1 MNDLINSSIRYVK
14 NNFMDGSRQ
23 DGIDLF
29 LGLYTVEAGP
39 CASPFEFQ
47 IAWPLRVVP
56 VALVLSL
63 VLFFVILFFPSLL
76 LPDSAA
82 SSTSN
87 TFMLLL
93 SFFFTVVVFCW
104 RYVLQHGM
112 RFINWPR
119 LRPIMP
125 AGIPLGDEVSTFTRD
140 TRTISGRTNSMILD
154 DTEQGH
160 ELPTWK
166 KIT

>member
-1 MNDLINSSIRYVK
+1 MNDLTNSLIRYAK
-14 NNFMDGSRQ
+14 NNFMDGARQ
-23 DGIDLF
+23 DGIDLI

-39 CASPFEFQ
+39 CTSPFELQ
-47 IAWPLRVVP
+47 VAWPLRVVP
-56 VALVLSL
+56 IALALSL
-63 VLFFVILFFPSLL
+63 VLFFIILFFPSLL
-76 LPDSAA
+76 LSDVA
-82 SSTSN
+82 SSSASN
-87 TFMLLL
+87 TFLLLL

-119 LRPIMP
+119 LRPILP
-125 AGIPLGDEVSTFTRD
+125 AGIPLVDEVTTLTRGASI
-140 TRTISGRTNSMILD
+140 TSARSNSMILD

>member
-1 MNDLINSSIRYVK
+1 MNDLINSLTRYAK

-23 DGIDLF
+23 DGIDLI
-29 LGLYTVEAGP
+29 LGMYTVEAGP
-39 CASPFEFQ
+39 CASPFELQ
-47 IAWPLRVVP
+47 VAWPLRVVP
-56 VALVLSL
+56 TALASSL

-76 LPDSAA
+76 LPDSA
-82 SSTSN
+82 SSSASN
-87 TFMLLL
+87 TFILLL

-125 AGIPLGDEVSTFTRD
+125 AGIPLVDEVSTISRGAS
-140 TRTISGRTNSMILD
+140 TISERTNSMILD
-154 DTEQGH
+154 DTEQCH
-160 ELPTWK
+160 ELPLWK
-166 KIT
+166 KTT